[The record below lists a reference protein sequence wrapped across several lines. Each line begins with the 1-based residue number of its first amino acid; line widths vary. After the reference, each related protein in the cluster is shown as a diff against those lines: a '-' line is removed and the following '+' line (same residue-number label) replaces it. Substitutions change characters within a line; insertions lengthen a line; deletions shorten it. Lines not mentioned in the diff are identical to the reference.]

1 MRPKKS
7 KEVIEVSCSFCQS
20 RLSQV
25 KLMIQGRGEVFI
37 CDQCVDICLDIVA
50 EKSGSVKV

>member
-7 KEVIEVSCSFCQS
+7 KEVVEVSCSFCQS